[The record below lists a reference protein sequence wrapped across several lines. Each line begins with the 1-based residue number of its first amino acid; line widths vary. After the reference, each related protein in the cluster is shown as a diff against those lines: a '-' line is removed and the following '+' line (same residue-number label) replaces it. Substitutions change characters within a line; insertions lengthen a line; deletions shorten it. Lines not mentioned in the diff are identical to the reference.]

1 MEWLLY
7 QRTVSRR
14 AAEAEKAH
22 KAVADQF
29 RGPKIKSPA
38 SVVKSLSG
46 ACVIFEK
53 AGNSPLEEAGGV
65 SDNFLI
71 SMSGPNKPGSL
82 PTALQDIVR
91 KDKDIAIK
99 EDWNRQ
105 NITAF
110 MCGPNSTLTVI
121 YRGSGGAFDKDTVSG
136 VLAALKDSCRIYICL
151 TKNDERTKS
160 LLQQA
165 NKARPSPQVKQ

>member
-1 MEWLLY
+1 MAAARRHAESYSLSASQKQQQDEAKRLQSLMGKKALSENVDFQGSPLTADEGTEMEWFLY

-29 RGPKIKSPA
+29 RGPKTKSPA

-53 AGNSPLEEAGGV
+53 AGNSPLEEAGRV
-65 SDNFLI
+65 SHNLLI
-71 SMSGPNKPGSL
+71 SVSGPNKPGSL

-91 KDKDIAIK
+91 KDKDITIK

-105 NITAF
+105 T
-110 MCGPNSTLTVI
+110 SL
-121 YRGSGGAFDKDTVSG
+121 R
-136 VLAALKDSCRIYICL
+136 SCVPPI
-151 TKNDERTKS
+151 
-160 LLQQA
+160 
-165 NKARPSPQVKQ
+165 RP